1 MAKRN
6 DYHRDGPSAEDRAL
20 ERFTELMIE
29 KISTL
34 QKDWSKPW
42 FTAGMMKWPKNLLG
56 REYNGMNALML
67 ALECEKR
74 GYELPVFCTFDA
86 ALSLNYSKKKDGS
99 RQPLLDENGEKLS
112 LVSVQKGERSF
123 PVFSPPLPWWTRKR
137 KRKSSMRTIKGCPMK
152 KNSDIRFI
160 RR

>member
-42 FTAGMMKWPKNLLG
+42 FTAGMMKWPKNLSG

-99 RQPLLDENGEKLS
+99 RQPLRDENGEKLS

-123 PVFSPPLPWWTRKR
+123 PVLSPPLPWWTRKR

>member
-42 FTAGMMKWPKNLLG
+42 FTEGMMKWPKNLTG

-67 ALECEKR
+67 ALEWRSGLRASRVLHLRCGIVAQLQQEEGRLANAIDERER
-74 GYELPVFCTFDA
+74 GKA
-86 ALSLNYSKKKDGS
+86 ACGG
-99 RQPLLDENGEKLS
+99 RA
-112 LVSVQKGERSF
+112 KGREIV
-123 PVFSPPLPWWTRKR
+123 PGCAH
-137 KRKSSMRTIKGCPMK
+137 KGCML
-152 KNSDIRFI
+152 NISLARD
-160 RR
+160 